1 MSTGEFETL
10 AKKVELTVVR
20 LEELKRS
27 REELKSE
34 LHAALERAGNL
45 EKDLA
50 GRREEISE
58 LRRELDLKAENIS
71 MAGERIRGLVTR
83 LDEAL
88 A

>member
-10 AKKVELTVVR
+10 AKKVELTVLRV
-20 LEELKRS
+20 EELKRS

-45 EKDLA
+45 EKDLV
-50 GRREEISE
+50 GRREEISQ
-58 LRRELDLKAENIS
+58 LRGELDLKAENIS
-71 MAGERIRGLVTR
+71 MAGERIRGLVMR